1 MEPCGQPNGPLS
13 SQIDNDVHF
22 LGWLNMATRP
32 SPGNLLHSSTAILR
46 RNCLV
51 SIHLCVKLMCEV
63 KKSNEVAQS
72 YLTLCNPMDCSLP
85 GCSVHGILQA
95 RVLEWGA
102 IAFSNLANIC
112 WTGQPQKVCACA
124 QLLHLSPTLCN
135 SMELQEPARLL
146 CPWDYPDKNTGVG
159 YHALPQGIFLT
170 QGANLV
176 SCIGRWILYH

>member
-63 KKSNEVAQS
+63 KKWNEVAQS
-72 YLTLCNPMDCSLP
+72 YLTLCNPMDCSPP

-95 RVLEWGA
+95 RILEWVA
-102 IAFSNLANIC
+102 ISFSRGSSWPRDWTQVFRIRGRHFNLWSTREAPLNLNVAING
-112 WTGQPQKVCACA
+112 TNTHPIT
-124 QLLHLSPTLCN
+124 QLKAWVSLLSLTTDISTSSKPHQLFFCN
-135 SMELQEPARLL
+135 SSL
-146 CPWDYPDKNTGVG
+146 
-159 YHALPQGIFLT
+159 
-170 QGANLV
+170 
-176 SCIGRWILYH
+176 